1 MNQPSPWLLL
11 IGGGALLNVSLM
23 VLGAKAPSWVRYG
36 GMALCIA
43 LGLTCIG
50 LALRRYFEKK
60 PERVKYQPKRVAK
73 VELLPEV
80 TARTGQVAKRG
91 KKKGPRVASEEPPP

>member
-1 MNQPSPWLLL
+1 MNQPSPWILL

-23 VLGAKAPSWVRYG
+23 IGGAPAPSWARHG
-36 GMALCIA
+36 GMTICVA

-60 PERVKYQPKRVAK
+60 PERVKYQPKRGAR

-80 TARTGQVAKRG
+80 TARTGMA
-91 KKKGPRVASEEPPP
+91 KGPKTSAEEPPPS